1 MEHATTPARI
11 LLLLLSVIIVVMV
24 REAQGGRK
32 FFIRRIPGLS
42 AIHEAVGRAVEMGRP
57 LLGSVGLGGVDIV
70 TFQGIAI
77 CADVARVAAKFGTR
91 FLMPVTDPAII
102 PIVEDALGH
111 EYAAAGRPDA
121 FGPENVLY
129 LSSQQFAY
137 AAGVAG
143 LINREQPAAIFYFGL
158 FYAESLIMA
167 ENGSQVGAV
176 QVAGTTQTTQIPFFI
191 AACDYVIIG
200 DEYYAAT
207 AYLTREPTLLGSI
220 VGQDIC
226 KGLLLALFLLGALL
240 FSFHQPAIFNFFAD
254 KALPSLHEYLHH
266 MPKGK

>member
-1 MEHATTPARI
+1 
-11 LLLLLSVIIVVMV
+11 VVA
-24 REAQGGRK
+24 AQRGKK
-32 FFIRRIPGLS
+32 FTIRRIPGLS

-57 LLGSVGLGGVDIV
+57 LLGSTGLGGVDIV

-77 CADVARVAAKFGTR
+77 CADVARVAAKFGTK
-91 FLMPVTDPAII
+91 FLMPVPEPALI
-102 PIVEDALGH
+102 PIIEDAIGH
-111 EYAAAGRPDA
+111 EYAAAGRPEA
-121 FGPENVLY
+121 FGPENVMY

-143 LINREQPAAIFYFGL
+143 LINREQPAAIFYFGQ
-158 FYAESLIMA
+158 FFAESLIMA
-167 ENGSQVGAV
+167 ENGNQVGAV

-220 VGQDIC
+220 VGQDVT
-226 KGLLLALFLLGALL
+226 KGVLLFLFVLGAILA
-240 FSFHQPAIFNFFAD
+240 SFQIPAMHNFFGD
-254 KALPSLHEYLHH
+254 KQLPSLHAYFE
-266 MPKGK
+266 PPAGKSGK